1 MKNIYNKKKFNFLNI
16 RYFYKYVIFS
26 FFFFCLIFFTYN
38 EFKHKERLLNLIQV
52 FSDKF
57 DYNFKVYK
65 INNLERVDKVKIS
78 EIMNRYLNQ
87 SIFLLPLN
95 IISENLHNMKWVKDI
110 SLKTNLKNKISI
122 DVTEYKPIGLYAFN
136 NQFFYFSA
144 EGKII
149 DQLNKKINENFIVF
163 YGNQSLKKA
172 DNFLNTIMKIK
183 QTDLIKIKEAYFI
196 NDRRWNIRLDNN
208 LLVYLSEKNIE
219 TSVMNYIKLMN
230 ILKKTEITSI
240 KSIDLR
246 NNQKAIISLKN

>member
-38 EFKHKERLLNLIQV
+38 QLKHKERLLNLIQV

-78 EIMNRYLNQ
+78 EIMSRYLNQ

-110 SLKTNLKNKISI
+110 GLKTNLKNNISI

-149 DQLNKKINENFIVF
+149 DRLNKKINENFIVF

-219 TSVMNYIKLMN
+219 TSVMNYIKLVN